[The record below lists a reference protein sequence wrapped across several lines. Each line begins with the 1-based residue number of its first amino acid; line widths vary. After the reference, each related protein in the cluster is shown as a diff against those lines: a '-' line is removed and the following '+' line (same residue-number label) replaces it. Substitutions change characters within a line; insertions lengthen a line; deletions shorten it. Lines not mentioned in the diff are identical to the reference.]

1 MLLLTI
7 PIQEGWK
14 EGWVQPGSGEAGT
27 LNSLEAEG
35 WLWEPTSTAGITQGL
50 GTARCMEWGGSCYKN
65 AGPERSTLSSNRPVK
80 QPK

>member
-1 MLLLTI
+1 M
-7 PIQEGWK
+7 
-14 EGWVQPGSGEAGT
+14 QPGSGEAGT
-27 LNSLEAEG
+27 LNSLEAED